1 MTQNDIIQ
9 MARKA
14 GMSGLSL
21 IDIGYLER
29 FHALSIAAAKE
40 EMLMA
45 GNDQRLEE
53 ARAAEREEER
63 GVFKTRPLT
72 DEQIDA
78 MWQQSCREHF
88 SGLQR
93 EIHLARAIEHAHGIK

>member
-29 FHALSIAAAKE
+29 FHALAIAAAKE

-53 ARAAEREEER
+53 ARAAEREACADICK
-63 GVFKTRPLT
+63 GY
-72 DEQIDA
+72 A
-78 MWQQSCREHF
+78 NGNHNN
-88 SGLQR
+88 
-93 EIHLARAIEHAHGIK
+93 LADLCEMDIRARK